1 MNGFHHHQYDAINQE
16 SNLTNG
22 IAYSASV
29 ETGVRSLDLSDDEDE
44 RKHEE
49 DEMMRRAEMDRAMRR
64 AFEEDENRRN
74 APLSS
79 DNATRVM
86 EAMRGVSFAG
96 SAPDWVRHVPEDNW
110 IIQLQRLRRPRQ
122 SPL

>member
-1 MNGFHHHQYDAINQE
+1 MQ
-16 SNLTNG
+16 
-22 IAYSASV
+22 
-29 ETGVRSLDLSDDEDE
+29 SLDLSEDEEE

-79 DNATRVM
+79 ENATRVM

-96 SAPDWVRHVPEDNW
+96 STPDWVRHVPEDNW
-110 IIQLQRLRRPRQ
+110 VIQLQHLRQPRH
-122 SPL
+122 SPV